1 MKTKGDLY
9 SVLYFPQNKRGRYFP
24 KQKKSERYTT
34 WSTFEGKKNP
44 ERVAWMS
51 KFWIVFSLRNS
62 GFGFFVGV
70 VEKDVKE
77 LICGNPLFTYSL
89 ATLLR
94 VRFSDSFS
102 IVNQSTMKRGGGTY
116 V

>member
-1 MKTKGDLY
+1 MINRAIVKTKDDLY

-34 WSTFEGKKNP
+34 WSAFKGKKKP
-44 ERVAWMS
+44 RKGAWMS
-51 KFWIVFSLRNS
+51 KFRIVLFSLCNS

-94 VRFSDSFS
+94 V
-102 IVNQSTMKRGGGTY
+102 
-116 V
+116 